1 MDQVEVHELDAERL
15 ATVLEGLVG
24 RALFAVAQLGG
35 DEDFLAR
42 NARCG
47 DGGTDAGLVAVG
59 RGGVYVAVAGLERV
73 FDDALR
79 FFRRHLEHSE
89 AELRDLN
96 AVVEG
101 QLRDGGF
108 MNLGHRRFFRW

>member
-1 MDQVEVHELDAERL
+1 VSV
-15 ATVLEGLVG
+15 
-24 RALFAVAQLGG
+24 ALFAVAQLGG
-35 DEDFLAR
+35 DEDILAR
-42 NARCG
+42 NAR
-47 DGGTDAGLVAVG
+47 GGNGSPDASLVSVG
-59 RGGVYVAVAGLERV
+59 SGGVYVAVPGLERV
-73 FDDALR
+73 FNDALC

-108 MNLGHRRFFRW
+108 MRLGHRRFFRW